1 MVREDA
7 PVLTINLR
15 PSTFH
20 EKNPM
25 RWRRELHLKSKLIL
39 LAAASGAIALALAC
53 AGFVLNDFRLLREAK
68 RGELRTQAEL
78 LGFNS
83 EVALTTGQARRA
95 HEVLQSLRT
104 QPSIDLAGIYDAR
117 GLLVSQYTT
126 VEQAQLPARLAK
138 GEAGGLAWL
147 THLEHTREVFSDG
160 RHLGTV
166 YLRAD
171 LREIWEQIS
180 AYLKV
185 SVLVM
190 FAALAVAILFA
201 SLMQRSISGPIL
213 RLAGA
218 ARRISDSD
226 DYSIRVQTDANDEL
240 GELYWSF
247 NRMVEQVQVS
257 REELVRGQDD
267 LERRVEDRTRRLQE
281 EIEHRE
287 RVQRE
292 LLRAKEAAEAANHAK
307 SSFLA
312 NMSHEIRTP
321 LNAILGFT
329 DLLRRGVDRGDEAER
344 RDFLETVHHSGE
356 HLLTLIND
364 ILDLS
369 KIEAGQMEYEQ
380 IRFSPHQII
389 AEVMSVM
396 RARAQQKGLALE
408 YNWYGQVPESI
419 ESDPARFRQLLLNLV
434 GNAVKFTERGG
445 VQAVAK
451 LNAARGELTVDII
464 DTGVGISTEMHDA
477 IFSPF
482 TQGDSSVTRRFGGTG
497 LGLSISKHIAVGLG
511 GGITV
516 TSESG
521 RGSTFSATIATG
533 SLEGIRLLQ
542 QPASDILST
551 EHSGP
556 IPACGRLNGQ
566 KILVVDDGDTN
577 RKLIRLVL
585 SRAGAEV
592 VTADNGLQAVEA
604 AREHDF
610 AMILMDMQMPVMDG
624 YTATGRLRD
633 DGYER
638 PIIALTAHAMR
649 GDAER
654 CLAAGCSDYLTKPIN
669 PEKLLEKIC
678 AILMGCSSIQQ
689 EANRARRQSE
699 LQAPLVSELPTDDPE
714 FAEIVR
720 EFIDRAEE
728 QLAAMHTAQA
738 DDNTTELAE
747 LSHWLKGAG
756 GTAGFPSLTETARHL
771 ESAIS
776 RGYKTDIE
784 VLLNELDDQIGR
796 IVVPEFV
803 AT

>member
-1 MVREDA
+1 
-7 PVLTINLR
+7 
-15 PSTFH
+15 
-20 EKNPM
+20 M

-68 RGELRTQAEL
+68 FGELRTQTEL

-95 HEVLQSLRT
+95 HEVLESLRT

-117 GLLVSQYTT
+117 GKLVSQYSTI
-126 VEQAQLPARLAK
+126 EHALLPTLLSEIK
-138 GEAGGLAWL
+138 GGGLIWL
-147 THLEHTREVFSDG
+147 THLEHTRPVYSEG
-160 RHLGTV
+160 RQLGTV
-166 YLRAD
+166 YLRAN
-171 LREIWEQIS
+171 LRDIWGQIRN
-180 AYLKV
+180 YLKV

-190 FAALAVAILFA
+190 FAALAIAVMFA
-201 SLMQRSISGPIL
+201 SMMQRSISGPIL

-218 ARRISDSD
+218 ARRISESD
-226 DYSIRVQTDANDEL
+226 DYSIRVQTDASDEL
-240 GELYWSF
+240 GVLYWSF

-257 REELVRGQDD
+257 REELERGQDD
-267 LERRVEDRTRRLQE
+267 LERRVEYRTHQLQE

-292 LLRAKEAAEAANHAK
+292 LLRAKEAAESANHAK

-369 KIEAGQMEYEQ
+369 KIEAGQMEYEHL
-380 IRFSPHQII
+380 RFSPHQII

-408 YNWYGQVPESI
+408 YNWYGYVPETI

-434 GNAVKFTERGG
+434 GNAIKFTEQGA

-451 LNAARGELTVDII
+451 LNAPRGELTVDII
-464 DTGVGISTEMHDA
+464 DTGVGIGAEMQEA

-482 TQGDSSVTRRFGGTG
+482 TQADSSVTRRFGGTG

-516 TSESG
+516 HSEPG

-533 SLEGIRLLQ
+533 PLEGVRLLQ
-542 QPASDILST
+542 HPAADILPH
-551 EHSGP
+551 ECSGP
-556 IPACGRLNGQ
+556 VLACGRLNGR

-577 RKLIRLVL
+577 RKLINLVL

-592 VTADNGLQAVEA
+592 VMAENGLQAVSA
-604 AREHDF
+604 TQEHAFDL
-610 AMILMDMQMPVMDG
+610 ILMDMQMPVMDG

-633 DGYER
+633 EGYQQ
-638 PIIALTAHAMR
+638 PIVALTAHAMR

-654 CLAAGCSDYLTKPIN
+654 CLSAGCSDYLTKPIN
-669 PEKLLEKIC
+669 PERLLEKISL
-678 AILMGCSSIQQ
+678 ILTGASSVEQ
-689 EANRARRQSE
+689 EASQSRRQSE
-699 LQAPLVSELPTDDPE
+699 SKAPLVSELPTADPE

-720 EFIDRAEE
+720 EFIDRAGEK
-728 QLAAMHTAQA
+728 LAAMHTAHA
-738 DDNTTELAE
+738 NGNTAELAE

-796 IVVPEFV
+796 IVVPEGSGQWAV
-803 AT
+803 GSGQWAVGSA